1 MTEIT
6 DKKSAV
12 EALDA
17 AADLWQEV
25 DVEFSAIW
33 MKLPDEA
40 KKRLN
45 AEGAGEKFDALAMSH
60 RLKAIAEAA
69 RSGATN

>member
-1 MTEIT
+1 MTKIA

-17 AADLWQEV
+17 AAVLWKEV
-25 DVEFSAIW
+25 DDEFSAIW

-45 AEGAGEKFDALAMSH
+45 AEGGEKFDALTMSH
-60 RLKAIAEAA
+60 RLKEIAEAA
-69 RSGATN
+69 RSQAST